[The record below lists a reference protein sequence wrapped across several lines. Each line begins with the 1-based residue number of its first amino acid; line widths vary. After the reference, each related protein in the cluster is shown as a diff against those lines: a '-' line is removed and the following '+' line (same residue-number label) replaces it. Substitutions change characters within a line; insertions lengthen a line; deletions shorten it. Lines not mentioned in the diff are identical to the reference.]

1 MKLMQQ
7 IGARRF
13 APGKGVE
20 QSSPQKG
27 PKRFFFLI
35 HTYFWNLI
43 GMNLLFLLCCVP
55 LVTIPASLCA
65 LNRYL
70 IKMVNDGVGF
80 SMADYWQE
88 WKRQLLKS
96 LPAGLVCALPLS
108 YGYYL
113 LSMSA
118 GEHGS
123 SIVFSFGV
131 LWTMVGLT
139 FGAYVFILLAML
151 DLPLRFLMKNA
162 LILIICEWKSSLYVL
177 VATMLTLV
185 AGLILFPYSVAV
197 LVVCWFA
204 LLQLALCCII
214 NEPVQKRIINPY
226 KKKQKMERETESAK
240 ETSEISNDNAYPQG
254 MGG

>member
-1 MKLMQQ
+1 MKLTQK

-20 QSSPQKG
+20 KPSPKKG
-27 PKRFFFLI
+27 PKRFFFLV
-35 HTYFWNLI
+35 HTYFWNLV

-55 LVTIPASLCA
+55 IITIPASLCA
-65 LNRYL
+65 LDRYL
-70 IKMVNDGVGF
+70 IKMVHDGVGF
-80 SMADYWQE
+80 SVADYWQE

-96 LPAGLVCALPLS
+96 LPAGLVCALPLC

-123 SIVFSFGV
+123 SLVFSFGV
-131 LWTMVGLT
+131 LWTMIGLT

-162 LILIICEWKSSLYVL
+162 MILIICEWKSSLCVL
-177 VATMLTLV
+177 LATMFTLV
-185 AGLILFPYSVAV
+185 AGLTLFPYSLVV
-197 LVVCWFA
+197 LGVCWFA
-204 LLQLALCCII
+204 WLQLALCCII

-226 KKKQKMERETESAK
+226 EREAEK
-240 ETSEISNDNAYPQG
+240 ET
-254 MGG
+254 